1 MAREFPLND
10 QTNPHLLF
18 VSSRVIIQNGESS
31 KLGYLP
37 SNMATWE
44 IPELNSDFNGKV
56 NCKRESL
63 FKFIAMFDY
72 QRVNI
77 ISFEFL
83 LTNGH
88 GSKGRP
94 HLTIRSVHGA

>member
-10 QTNPHLLF
+10 PTNPHLLF
-18 VSSRVIIQNGESS
+18 VSSRVTIQNGESS
-31 KLGYLP
+31 KLGYPP

-44 IPELNSDFNGKV
+44 TPELNSGFNGKV

-63 FKFIAMFDY
+63 FVAMFDY
-72 QRVNI
+72 QRVTI

-83 LTNGH
+83 LANGH

-94 HLTIRSVHGA
+94 HLAIRSVHGA